1 MRPAIDELLD
11 YDENIERT
19 RENEYG
25 ETEYRYQDE
34 WYEEDELIDLLME
47 EDRQE
52 IDVAGGLLDDL
63 LQDVLHFPIHYYQ
76 DDEDYDY

>member
-19 RENEYG
+19 RENEYC